1 MGMRVGRMELAGDR
15 ALEASVSML
24 GRALERAAARG
35 PRNIVFSTFAFT
47 VQASVTV
54 QSSRRATRR
63 IFGRQDRD
71 SGGGRDGDGAFSHV
85 GDGRDNCICI
95 TGGVDAGVVVME
107 DKKRKKKLAMER
119 PAGARGGV
127 KACQHVHRCVCR
139 VCSAAVSAV
148 ARGRPGPLHPKSSI
162 PQTQQLLL
170 PPTHCSTPPPAA
182 PRLSRGRHP

>member
-1 MGMRVGRMELAGDR
+1 MELAGDR
-15 ALEASVSML
+15 ALETSVSML
-24 GRALERAAARG
+24 GRALEKAAAWG
-35 PRNIVFSTFAFT
+35 PRKIVFSTFAFT

-63 IFGRQDRD
+63 IFGQQDRD
-71 SGGGRDGDGAFSHV
+71 SGGGRDGDGTFSHV
-85 GDGRDNCICI
+85 GDGRDNCMCI
-95 TGGVDAGVVVME
+95 AVGVDVGVVAME
-107 DKKRKKKLAMER
+107 HKKRKKRLAIDR

-127 KACQHVHRCVCR
+127 NACQCVHRCVCR

-148 ARGRPGPLHPKSSI
+148 ARGRLGPLHPKSSI